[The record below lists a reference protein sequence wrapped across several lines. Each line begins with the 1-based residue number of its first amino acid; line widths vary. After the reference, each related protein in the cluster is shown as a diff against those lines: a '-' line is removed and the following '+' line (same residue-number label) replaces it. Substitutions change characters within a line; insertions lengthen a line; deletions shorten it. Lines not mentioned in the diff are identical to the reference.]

1 MKNLF
6 VILLSLFLVTFSLN
20 VQSQSLSDFGQKKA
34 QKDPVSWTQSYA
46 KTGAHEYTLTFKATA
61 DPHWHFYSQ
70 YTEGTMPM
78 AFYFD
83 DIEGYKRLGDVLES
97 PKPKEEYD
105 ETLGGLTKYWD
116 KTATFTQKIKLSS
129 PEVNVHGAIEFQAC
143 IDGACTMLTYNFK
156 FDIKDKS
163 NIDNKTSIDN
173 TGVKKVDN
181 KIVDKKAKTTIATS
195 DISLDK
201 AKSDTPTTDTLVA
214 NAKHD
219 TELSDAAWKKLIYEP
234 IIKDLDKLGNENSI
248 ANKSFFVI
256 FLLGFAGGLIALM
269 TPCVWPMIPMTVS
282 FFIKKADKASGKRD
296 AFIYGISIILI
307 YLAFGLGVTAIFGAD
322 AMNAMATSAVFNI
335 IFFAILLV
343 FAISFLGAFEI
354 MLPTKWTNKMDEKA
368 DKTSG
373 LLSIF
378 FMAFTLVLV
387 SFSCTG
393 PIIGTLLVEAV
404 TKGMWG
410 PAIGMTGFSLAL
422 ALPFTLFAIFPSMM
436 KSMPKSGGWL
446 NSVKVV
452 LGFLELALALKFL
465 SVADMAYHWHL
476 LDREVFLVLWI
487 VIFSL
492 LGMYL
497 LGKLMFSHDS
507 KVEKIGITRF
517 FLAIISLSFALYMVP
532 GLWGAPLKAISAFSP
547 PITTQD
553 FNLYEGTVEAK
564 FDDYD
569 EGMAY
574 ARKHKMP
581 VIVDFTG
588 WGCVNC
594 RNMELAVWAD
604 PKVKELLEK
613 DYVLIS
619 LFVDD
624 KTPLSSDRVRMS
636 DFSGNKLRSVGNLW
650 SDLQIGKFGQSSQP
664 YYFAL
669 DYNGKPLTAPTA
681 YELDVNK
688 YKKFL
693 NKGLDEFKKRFPKK

>member
-1 MKNLF
+1 MRN
-6 VILLSLFLVTFSLN
+6 IQILFLSIFLLAANFSIN
-20 VQSQSLSDFGQKKA
+20 AQSLSNFGKKEEV
-34 QKDPVSWTQSYA
+34 KDPVSWTKSYA
-46 KTGAHEYTLTFKATA
+46 KTGDNEYILTFKAKVE
-61 DPHWHFYSQ
+61 PHWHFYSQ
-70 YTEGTMPM
+70 YSEGTMPM

-83 DIEGYKRLGDVLES
+83 DIVGYERVGDVLES

-116 KTATFTQKIKLSS
+116 KSATFTQKIKLTAPSA
-129 PEVNVHGAIEFQAC
+129 NVHGAIEFQAC
-143 IDGACTMLTYNFK
+143 IDGACTMLTYNFS
-156 FDIKDKS
+156 FDIKGDVNTKVEKPNEVGKKTNVDITPKLVDTEKVEN
-163 NIDNKTSIDN
+163 NIA
-173 TGVKKVDN
+173 DN
-181 KIVDKKAKTTIATS
+181 KIPNVKENEVDKTTKENKI
-195 DISLDK
+195 
-201 AKSDTPTTDTLVA
+201 
-214 NAKHD
+214 
-219 TELSDAAWKKLIYEP
+219 ELSDEAWKELIYEP
-234 IIKDLDKLGNENSI
+234 IIEDLNQLGNENSI
-248 ANKSFFVI
+248 ANKSFLII
-256 FLLGFAGGLIALM
+256 FLLGFVGGFVALM

-296 AFIYGISIILI
+296 AFIYGISIVLI
-307 YLAFGLGVTAIFGAD
+307 YLIFGLGVTAIFGAD
-322 AMNAMATSAVFNI
+322 AMNAMATSAIFNI

-343 FAISFLGAFEI
+343 FAISFFGAFEI

-436 KSMPKSGGWL
+436 KKMPKSGGWL

-487 VIFSL
+487 VIFTL

-507 KVEKIGITRF
+507 KMEKVGIFRF
-517 FLAIISLSFALYMVP
+517 FLAIISFSFALYMVP

-569 EGMAY
+569 EGMEY

-581 VIVDFTG
+581 VIIDFTG

-604 PKVKELLEK
+604 PKVKDILEN

-624 KTPLSSDRVRMS
+624 KKPLSGERVRVS
-636 DFSGNKLRSVGNLW
+636 ELTGNKLRSVGNLW
-650 SDLQIGKFGQSSQP
+650 SDLQISKFGQSSQP

-669 DYNGKPLTAPTA
+669 DYKGKPLTAPIA

-688 YKKFL
+688 YKEFL
-693 NKGLDEFKKRFPKK
+693 NKGLKEFKKRFPNN